1 MFKYFPPE
9 QLDRPLT
16 APLSC
21 FDRKKRMEDAS
32 LARTNF
38 ELFDRG
44 QLRELTGLPNLFT
57 QAITN
62 APNLRKKVVEPF
74 ESIDRSILQPLSDS
88 LKLLQV
94 EKKIFP
100 QKVPTG
106 APSSKN
112 LLLVL
117 LHDLLFSK
125 DAKIQASDKWPP
137 KVAVMRHATR
147 LKAELVKL
155 QIKKGL
161 TNKESFEM
169 EGGNIAA
176 MIPRYVRSNSNVIQ
190 QDTLIEHLTSGP
202 KPFKMIETPTYP
214 PPPNTFFRDP
224 HLDELLVFP
233 PSTKFDQN
241 PDYANGGIILQ
252 DKASCFP
259 AKVLMHDW
267 DGTGEEEII
276 DGTAAPGNKT
286 SFISALM
293 GNEGKVYAFER
304 SHQRFKTLEK
314 MLGRASCKNVAAKRA
329 DFLETKPAD
338 FAKVTR
344 ILLDPSCSGSGI
356 VNRLD
361 YLLED
366 AEPEDDDVKAERL
379 DKLASFQL
387 QMIRHAMKFPAA
399 TRIVYSTCSVHKE
412 EDEEVVMH
420 ALECPEAR
428 DHGWELAP
436 RSEVLPSWDRRGLP
450 DHLHGDQVL
459 ADGVIRCIPGEDHT
473 NGFFVSCFIKRDS
486 RSASHQKRK
495 RPTEGSAE
503 NADLLSDTEE
513 VGAVDDQVMGTATSS
528 KKQKKNKRKKKKNK
542 ASSVTAADT

>member
-1 MFKYFPPE
+1 MNFYK
-9 QLDRPLT
+9 QAATAIDHLDTKQGSVKGSIAAAGLGSGANGKEGKRVLAYRP
-16 APLSC
+16 
-21 FDRKKRMEDAS
+21 
-32 LARTNF
+32 
-38 ELFDRG
+38 
-44 QLRELTGLPNLFT
+44 
-57 QAITN
+57 
-62 APNLRKKVVEPF
+62 
-74 ESIDRSILQPLSDS
+74 ILQPLSDS
-88 LKLLQV
+88 LKLLDV
-94 EKKIFP
+94 ERKIFP

-137 KVAVMRHATR
+137 KMAVMRHATR

-176 MIPRYVRSNSNVIQ
+176 MIPRYVRCNSNVV
-190 QDTLIEHLTSGP
+190 DHATLIEHLTSGP
-202 KPFKMIETPTYP
+202 KPFKLVETPSYP
-214 PPPNTFFRDP
+214 PEPQTFFRDP
-224 HLDELLVFP
+224 HLDELLVFA

-241 PDYANGGIILQ
+241 PDYVNGGIILQ

-259 AKVLMHDW
+259 AKVLMQDW
-267 DGTGEEEII
+267 DGEEGEII
-276 DGTAAPGNKT
+276 DGTCRAAPGNKT

-293 GNEGKVYAFER
+293 GNEGKVHAFER

-329 DFLETKPAD
+329 DFLESKPGD

-399 TRIVYSTCSVHKE
+399 KRIVYSTCSVHKE
-412 EDEEVVMH
+412 EDEEVVLS

-428 DHGWELAP
+428 DYGWKLAP
-436 RSEVLPSWDRRGLP
+436 RSQVLPSWERRGITE
-450 DHLHGDQVL
+450 HLNGDQGEKVVGGQIRIHSAHQHPYWTVL
-459 ADGVIRCIPGEDHT
+459 ADGVIRCVPGEDHT
-473 NGFFVSCFIKRDS
+473 NGFFVSCFIKGD
-486 RSASHQKRK
+486 ASGTTDQKRK
-495 RPTEGSAE
+495 RSTEEDEEDADVLSA
-503 NADLLSDTEE
+503 DGE
-513 VGAVDDQVMGTATSS
+513 VGAGEDEAPEATAISS
-528 KKQKKNKRKKKKNK
+528 RKQKKNKRKKKKK
-542 ASSVTAADT
+542 ASSVTAAVLQSTDGQ

>member
-1 MFKYFPPE
+1 MLFLVVIESLKY
-9 QLDRPLT
+9 
-16 APLSC
+16 
-21 FDRKKRMEDAS
+21 
-32 LARTNF
+32 RTII
-38 ELFDRG
+38 
-44 QLRELTGLPNLFT
+44 Q
-57 QAITN
+57 
-62 APNLRKKVVEPF
+62 
-74 ESIDRSILQPLSDS
+74 SLSDS

-94 EKKIFP
+94 EKKTFP
-100 QKVPTG
+100 QKVPDG

-137 KVAVMRHATR
+137 KMAIMRHATR

-161 TNKESFEM
+161 STKEAFEM

-176 MIPRYVRSNSNVIQ
+176 MIPRYVRCNNNVAEPSV
-190 QDTLIEHLTSGP
+190 LIEHLTSGP
-202 KPFKMIETPTYP
+202 KPFKMVDTPSYP
-214 PPPNTFFRDP
+214 PAANTFFRDP

-241 PDYANGGIILQ
+241 TDYLNGGLILQ

-267 DGTGEEEII
+267 LDEEEGEVI

-293 GNEGKVYAFER
+293 DNRGKVHAFER

-314 MLGRASCKNVAAKRA
+314 MLKRAGCNNVEAQRA
-329 DFLETKPAD
+329 DFLESKPDD
-338 FAKVTR
+338 FANVTR

-366 AEPEDDDVKAERL
+366 AEPEADDVKAERL

-399 TRIVYSTCSVHKE
+399 KRIVYSTCSVHKE
-412 EDEEVVMH
+412 EDEEVVMN
-420 ALECPEAR
+420 ALGSSEAR
-428 DHGWELAP
+428 DFGWVLAP
-436 RSEVLPSWDRRGLP
+436 RAVVLPTWERRGLP
-450 DHLHGDQVL
+450 EHMNQDQTL
-459 ADGVIRCIPGEDHT
+459 ADGVIRCVPGEDHT
-473 NGFFVSCFIKRDS
+473 NGFFVSCFVKKGSLPDTGN
-486 RSASHQKRK
+486 QKRK
-495 RPTEGSAE
+495 RTSANSGNMTDDEDEEG
-503 NADLLSDTEE
+503 ADLDEGEDAATDVKSSD
-513 VGAVDDQVMGTATSS
+513 ATASS
-528 KKQKKNKRKKKKNK
+528 NKKKKKNKRKKKKGAAGT
-542 ASSVTAADT
+542 ASKE

>member
-1 MFKYFPPE
+1 MNFYKQAATAIDHLDTKQGSVKGSIAAAGLGSGANGKEGKRVLALVIESLKY
-9 QLDRPLT
+9 RP
-16 APLSC
+16 
-21 FDRKKRMEDAS
+21 
-32 LARTNF
+32 
-38 ELFDRG
+38 
-44 QLRELTGLPNLFT
+44 
-57 QAITN
+57 
-62 APNLRKKVVEPF
+62 
-74 ESIDRSILQPLSDS
+74 ILQPLSES
-88 LKLLQV
+88 LKLLDV
-94 EKKIFP
+94 ERKIFP
-100 QKVPTG
+100 QKVPAG

-137 KVAVMRHATR
+137 KMAVMRHATR

-161 TNKESFEM
+161 SNKESFEM

-176 MIPRYVRSNSNVIQ
+176 MIPRYVRCNSNVVDH
-190 QDTLIEHLTSGP
+190 DTLIQHLTSGP
-202 KPFKMIETPTYP
+202 RPFKLVDTPTYP
-214 PPPNTFFRDP
+214 PEPQTFFRDP
-224 HLDELLVFP
+224 HLDELLVFA

-259 AKVLMHDW
+259 AKVLMQDW
-267 DGTGEEEII
+267 DGEEGEII

-293 GNEGKVYAFER
+293 GNEGKVHAFER

-314 MLGRASCKNVAAKRA
+314 MLARASCKNVAAKRA
-329 DFLETKPAD
+329 DFLESKPGD

-366 AEPEDDDVKAERL
+366 GELVASTGVKNNTDEPLQLAEPEDDDVKAERL

-399 TRIVYSTCSVHKE
+399 KRIVYSTCSVYKE
-412 EDEEVVMH
+412 EDEEVVLN

-428 DHGWELAP
+428 DYGWKLAP
-436 RSEVLPSWDRRGLP
+436 RSEVLPLWERRGIAE
-450 DHLHGDQVL
+450 HLKGDQVL
-459 ADGVIRCIPGEDHT
+459 ADGVIRCVPGEDHT
-473 NGFFVSCFIKRDS
+473 NGFFVSCFIRGEAQGAAD
-486 RSASHQKRK
+486 QKRK
-495 RPTEGSAE
+495 RSTDEEE
-503 NADLLSDTEE
+503 NDDVLSNDEE
-513 VGAVDDQVMGTATSS
+513 VGVAEDEGDGPKTISS
-528 KKQKKNKRKKKKNK
+528 RKQKKNKRKKKKK
-542 ASSVTAADT
+542 ASSVTVAVI